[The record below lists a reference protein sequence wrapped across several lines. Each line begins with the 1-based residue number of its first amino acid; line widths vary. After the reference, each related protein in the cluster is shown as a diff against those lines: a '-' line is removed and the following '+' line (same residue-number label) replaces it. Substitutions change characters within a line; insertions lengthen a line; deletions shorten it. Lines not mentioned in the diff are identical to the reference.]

1 MINRFALS
9 FLCIELDR
17 TRNVRGHATLY
28 TTHVYTNNY
37 IGKYVTIFIGL
48 IQIWPNYINFKIK
61 GALYRIWCGVN
72 ILGDSGVNVV

>member
-28 TTHVYTNNY
+28 TTDVKVGLHSLVNN
-37 IGKYVTIFIGL
+37 IAFVIM
-48 IQIWPNYINFKIK
+48 QHQMNYLN
-61 GALYRIWCGVN
+61 N
-72 ILGDSGVNVV
+72 TM